1 MAGAMQSEYQCD
13 EVTLRSLIGWLQSDF
28 LSKCPEWYLKV
39 NIDGTGGL
47 IEIENRDDKKVSMMI
62 DFEKLGMRD
71 SNIIKIVLLWALPN
85 AGPDKYALLKLAKLI
100 ENRLMLS
107 GARCAVGLIRE
118 IVPKP

>member
-1 MAGAMQSEYQCD
+1 MQSEYQCD

-62 DFEKLGMRD
+62 DFEKLGMQD